1 MRLSLSPSI
10 SLSFSLF
17 SFLLLSH
24 LHSMTLFLSGSFI
37 NCATHSLWNG
47 FVLELHQQTSSFSD
61 EKEKLINPLYS
72 LTSFYLSLPPSLLPP
87 LSLSITG
94 YFLLFLFSIF
104 VLSSLSTS

>member
-24 LHSMTLFLSGSFI
+24 PHNMSSFSQGFI

-72 LTSFYLSLPPSLLPP
+72 LTSFYLSLPPPSLLPP
-87 LSLSITG
+87 LSLSLSLVIS
-94 YFLLFLFSIF
+94 YFFFSAFLR
-104 VLSSLSTS
+104 